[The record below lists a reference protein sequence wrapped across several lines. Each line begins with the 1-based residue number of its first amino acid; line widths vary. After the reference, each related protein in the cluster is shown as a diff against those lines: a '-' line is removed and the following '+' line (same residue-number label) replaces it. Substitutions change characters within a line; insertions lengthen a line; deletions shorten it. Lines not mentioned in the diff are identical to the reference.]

1 MRNIQRG
8 IQTSN
13 IYPGSQ
19 DQLPDPLMEAI
30 EGQGLVPAYRGT
42 AYVVI
47 ENLALADFGNRVPQ
61 LSFEVV
67 RPEQAG
73 QEFTHWKSWV
83 GLNFTWLYIGAQV
96 RKRPDFRCDISVSSV
111 WIKSVLAGRVGLVRW
126 LPLLQQVRQHP
137 ARTGGLP
144 TGIQ

>member
-1 MRNIQRG
+1 MG
-8 IQTSN
+8 A
-13 IYPGSQ
+13 YGGVK
-19 DQLPDPLMEAI
+19 DQSPWVRLRPEAKCFRWMVL
-30 EGQGLVPAYRGT
+30 EFNP
-42 AYVVI
+42 VVTFASLLLI
-47 ENLALADFGNRVPQ
+47 LGFVTWAMV
-61 LSFEVV
+61 S
-67 RPEQAG
+67 PEQAG

-111 WIKSVLAGRVGLVRW
+111 WIKSVSAGRVGLVCW

>member
-1 MRNIQRG
+1 MG
-8 IQTSN
+8 A
-13 IYPGSQ
+13 YGGVK
-19 DQLPDPLMEAI
+19 DQSPWVRLRPEAKCFRWMVL
-30 EGQGLVPAYRGT
+30 EFNP
-42 AYVVI
+42 VVTFASLLLI
-47 ENLALADFGNRVPQ
+47 LGFVTWAMV
-61 LSFEVV
+61 S
-67 RPEQAG
+67 PEQAG

-111 WIKSVLAGRVGLVRW
+111 WIKSVLAGRVGVVRW
-126 LPLLQQVRQHP
+126 LPLLQQVWEHP